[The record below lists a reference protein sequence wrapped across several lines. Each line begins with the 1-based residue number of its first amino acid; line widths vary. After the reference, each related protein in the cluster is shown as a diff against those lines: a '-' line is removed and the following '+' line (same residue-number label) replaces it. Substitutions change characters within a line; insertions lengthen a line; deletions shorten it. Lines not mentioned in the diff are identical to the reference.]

1 MRVNIAQK
9 ICNDGRKPEIGDHA
23 ALIYRFENCA
33 LDTDRYRLDV
43 DGAPVSVEP
52 LVFDLLVYLLEHRAR
67 VVSRDELLDNLWQ
80 GKVVTDAALAARLKD
95 ARRAIGDSGKQQ
107 RMIKTCHGRGYQF
120 IAEVAEMPVA
130 EAGSQAEGQV
140 VAVSNLQEKPSVV
153 VLPFVNM
160 SGDPEQAYFSDG
172 ITEDVITEL
181 SRFDVLYVIARHSS
195 FALKDKPVDHGEIAA
210 KLGVQYIVEGSV
222 RRVGNRVRVTAQLTD
237 AETGKHVW
245 AERYDRELE
254 DIFAVQDELTRSI
267 VAVLPGRVQEDV
279 AERASRKQTDSL
291 KAYEFMLRAKAVRDS
306 FSADATAAARSLLE
320 QAIAL
325 DPLYARPY
333 MYLSDTYL
341 VDFLL
346 GIEKPDTVPRMMEL
360 ARKAASLDSHDVA
373 IMNHLGY
380 TYLVEGR
387 WDEAERQFERT
398 MQKMDIEA
406 EQMLWGGYGLML
418 IGKAERSRDI
428 TLEAKL
434 LDPLHPSSYDW
445 VLGQAQFFL
454 HDFEAVTQTLMGE
467 ALLNSIAHG
476 CLAGAY
482 AHLGR
487 LDEAGKTLD
496 LFVEERHREFASRD
510 LSVESDTLDTLAGG
524 YRKQWQLESYW
535 ETFSDGLRKAGL
547 PE

>member
-1 MRVNIAQK
+1 
-9 ICNDGRKPEIGDHA
+9 
-23 ALIYRFENCA
+23 LIYRFENCA

-43 DGAPVSVEP
+43 DDAPVSVEP
-52 LVFDLLVYLLEHRAR
+52 LVFDLLAYLLEHRQR
-67 VVSRDELLDNLWQ
+67 VVSRDELLENLWQ

-95 ARRAIGDSGKQQ
+95 VRRAIGDSGKQQ
-107 RMIKTCHGRGYQF
+107 RVIKTCHGRGYQF
-120 IAEVAEMPVA
+120 IAEVAETPV
-130 EAGSQAEGQV
+130 GDTQIQV
-140 VAVSNLQEKPSVV
+140 DERVAVVSNRQEKPSVV
-153 VLPFVNM
+153 VLPFINM
-160 SGDPEQAYFSDG
+160 SGDPEQEYFSDG
-172 ITEDVITEL
+172 ITEDIITEL
-181 SRFDVLYVIARHSS
+181 SRVDVLYVIARHSS
-195 FALKDKPVDHGEIAA
+195 FAFKNKSVDHGEIAA

-222 RRVGNRVRVTAQLTD
+222 RRAVNRVRVTAQLTD
-237 AETGKHVW
+237 AETGKHIW

-279 AERASRKQTDSL
+279 AERASRKQPGSL
-291 KAYEFMLRAKAVRDS
+291 KAYEFMLKAKAVRDS
-306 FSADATAAARSLLE
+306 FSADATASARVLFQ
-320 QAIAL
+320 QAIDL

-346 GIEKPDTVPRMMEL
+346 GIEKLDTRPKMIEL

-373 IMNHLGY
+373 ILNHLGY

-398 MQKMDIEA
+398 LQKMDIAA
-406 EQMLWGGYGLML
+406 EQMLWGGYGLLL
-418 IGKAERSRDI
+418 IGKAERSRDF
-428 TLEAKL
+428 TLEAKR

-445 VLGQAQFFL
+445 VLGQILFFM
-454 HDFEAVTQTLMGE
+454 HDFEGVIRTLMGE
-467 ALLNSIAHG
+467 ALLNSLAYG

-487 LDEAGKTLD
+487 MQEAGKALE
-496 LFVEERHREFASRD
+496 LFIEVRRREFASRD
-510 LSVESDTLDTLAGG
+510 LSVENDTLDTLAGS

-535 ETFSDGLRKAGL
+535 ETFRDGLSKAGL
-547 PE
+547 AE

>member
-1 MRVNIAQK
+1 M
-9 ICNDGRKPEIGDHA
+9 
-23 ALIYRFENCA
+23 IYRFENCV
-33 LDTDRYRLDV
+33 LDTDRYRLEV
-43 DGAPVSVEP
+43 DDAPVAVEP
-52 LVFDLLVYLLEHRAR
+52 LVFDLLVYLVEHRAR
-67 VVSRDELLDNLWQ
+67 VVSRDELLENLWQ

-107 RMIKTCHGRGYQF
+107 RLIKTCHGRGYQF
-120 IAEVAEMPVA
+120 IADVVELAKGAGQAPAGAAVA
-130 EAGSQAEGQV
+130 
-140 VAVSNLQEKPSVV
+140 AVSNPQEKPSVV

-160 SGDPEQAYFSDG
+160 SGDPEQEYFSDG

-195 FALKDKPVDHGEIAA
+195 FAFKNKPVDHGEIVAR
-210 KLGVQYIVEGSV
+210 LGVQYIVEGSV
-222 RRVGNRVRVTAQLTD
+222 RRAGNRVRVSAQLTE
-237 AETGKHVW
+237 AETGRHVW
-245 AERYDRELE
+245 TGRYDRELE

-279 AERASRKQTDSL
+279 AERASRKQPDSL

-306 FSADATAAARSLLE
+306 FSADATAAARSLYE

-341 VDFLL
+341 VDFML
-346 GIEKPDTVPRMMEL
+346 GIELPDTIPRMIEL
-360 ARKAASLDSHDVA
+360 AHKAASLDSHDVA
-373 IMNHLGY
+373 ILNHLGY
-380 TYLVEGR
+380 MYLVDGR

-398 MQKMDIEA
+398 MQKMDIES
-406 EQMLWGGYGLML
+406 EQMLWGGFGLL
-418 IGKAERSRDI
+418 WVGQPERARDI
-428 TLEAKL
+428 ALEARR

-445 VLGQAQFFL
+445 VLGQALFFM
-454 HDFEAVTQTLMGE
+454 HDFEGVTQTLIGE
-467 ALLNSIAHG
+467 ALLNSLGHG

-487 LDEAGKTLD
+487 PDEAGRALA
-496 LFVEERHREFASRD
+496 LFVAERHREFASRG
-510 LSVESDTLDTLAGG
+510 LGVERDTVDALAGG
-524 YRKQWQLESYW
+524 YRRQWRLESYW
-535 ETFSDGLRKAGL
+535 DLFSDGLRKAGL

>member
-1 MRVNIAQK
+1 MRVNIVK
-9 ICNDGRKPEIGDHA
+9 EICNDGRKQEFGNHA

-33 LDTDRYRLDV
+33 LDTVRFRLDV
-43 DGAPVSVEP
+43 DGEPVSVEP
-52 LVFDLLVYLLEHRAR
+52 LAFDLLVYLVEHRER
-67 VVSRDELLDNLWQ
+67 VVNREELLDNLWQ

-107 RMIKTCHGRGYQF
+107 CMIKTSHGRGYQF
-120 IAEVAEMPVA
+120 IAEVAETPPGETRDENQAPVA
-130 EAGSQAEGQV
+130 AA
-140 VAVSNLQEKPSVV
+140 SNLQEKPSVV

-160 SGDPEQAYFSDG
+160 SGDPEQEYFSDG

-195 FALKDKPVDHGEIAA
+195 FALKTKEISHEEIAD

-222 RRVGNRVRVTAQLTD
+222 RRAGSRIRVTAQLID
-237 AETGKHVW
+237 AETGNHVW

-279 AERASRKQTDSL
+279 AERASRKQTGSL
-291 KAYEFMLRAKAVRDS
+291 KAYEFMLKAKAVRDS
-306 FSADATAAARSLLE
+306 FSADATASARPLFE

-341 VDFLL
+341 VDYLL
-346 GIEKPDTVPRMMEL
+346 GIEKPDTLPKMVEL
-360 ARKAASLDSHDVA
+360 ARKAASLDSHDIA
-373 IMNHLGY
+373 ILNHLGY

-387 WDEAERQFERT
+387 WEDAERQFDRT

-406 EQMLWGGYGLML
+406 EQMLWGGYGLLL
-418 IGKAERSRDI
+418 IGQAERSRDI
-428 TLEAKL
+428 TLEAKR

-445 VLGQAQFFL
+445 VLGQALFFMQA
-454 HDFEAVTQTLMGE
+454 FEDVTRTLMGE
-467 ALLNSIAHG
+467 ALLNSLAYG
-476 CLAGAY
+476 CLAGAH

-487 LDEAGKTLD
+487 IDEAGKALD
-496 LFVEERHREFASRD
+496 LFIEERHREFASRGLGLD
-510 LSVESDTLDTLAGG
+510 SDTLDALAGG
-524 YRKQWQLESYW
+524 YRKLWKQEGYW
-535 ETFSDGLRKAGL
+535 ETFRDGLRKAGL
-547 PE
+547 SD